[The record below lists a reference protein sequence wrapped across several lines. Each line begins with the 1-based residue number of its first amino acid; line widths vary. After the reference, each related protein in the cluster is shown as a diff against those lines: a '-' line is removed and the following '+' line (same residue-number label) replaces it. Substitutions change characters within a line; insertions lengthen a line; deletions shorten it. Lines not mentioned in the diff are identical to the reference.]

1 MVLIQIV
8 AQMRRIKR
16 LQRLLLKLR
25 SCYLP
30 AKRMLTNCSEKFKH
44 HVSIH
49 FVRLVVGVMLVMS
62 VSVGVSRTPSW
73 ALIEENLIFLEA
85 WSTIDRAYV
94 DKAFDGHSWLSYK
107 ENALHNEPMN
117 TREETYMAVKKMIP
131 TLDDVFTRFSEPD
144 KFKSLWSGTQG
155 ALTGV
160 GSSIGYPTRFD
171 GSPAGLL
178 VISTAFEGPTNR
190 VDMLYRGGRCHFYE
204 FDCYCYPP

>member
-1 MVLIQIV
+1 MIVLIQIV
-8 AQMRRIKR
+8 AQMRMMKR

-85 WSTIDRAYV
+85 WSTI
-94 DKAFDGHSWLSYK
+94 
-107 ENALHNEPMN
+107 
-117 TREETYMAVKKMIP
+117 AVHMLTKHLMVTVGLATKKMHCIMN
-131 TLDDVFTRFSEPD
+131 
-144 KFKSLWSGTQG
+144 Q
-155 ALTGV
+155 
-160 GSSIGYPTRFD
+160 
-171 GSPAGLL
+171 
-178 VISTAFEGPTNR
+178 
-190 VDMLYRGGRCHFYE
+190 
-204 FDCYCYPP
+204 

>member
-1 MVLIQIV
+1 MCQEFAVIKRKAMNDVGKRFCNGQFLTELSKRVFHEQGHHEIV
-8 AQMRRIKR
+8 AQMRRTKR

-62 VSVGVSRTPSW
+62 VSVDVK
-73 ALIEENLIFLEA
+73 A
-85 WSTIDRAYV
+85 WKTIDRAYV
-94 DKAFDGHSWLSYK
+94 DKTFSGHNWFRYR

-117 TREETYMAVKKMIP
+117 TREETYMAIRKMFA
-131 TLDDVFTRFSEPD
+131 TLDDHFTHFLEPD
-144 KFKSLWSGTQG
+144 KFNS
-155 ALTGV
+155 V

-178 VISTAFEGPTNR
+178 Y

-204 FDCYCYPP
+204 FDCYCYPL